1 MDRSDPVTTDI
12 SPLRVGDQCETI
24 IFHRGNPSACP
35 HLRSARFGCRH
46 WTTGPKECLRTSISR
61 SHIPMAFRRSQ
72 VRTAS
77 PSERWVTSSVSSAP
91 VRKTA
96 LAYRDDIYE
105 FVAGLEKQGRPWN
118 DSTLIDDDLHAY
130 RNMLCA
136 SDLGADSIRET
147 KDPLMISLLICAE
160 N

>member
-1 MDRSDPVTTDI
+1 
-12 SPLRVGDQCETI
+12 
-24 IFHRGNPSACP
+24 
-35 HLRSARFGCRH
+35 
-46 WTTGPKECLRTSISR
+46 
-61 SHIPMAFRRSQ
+61 MAFRRSQ